1 MAKSNEEDRE
11 YDIAQLIKFYNGG
24 ITYND
29 FMNMSIP
36 KIYRFAKY
44 AKKINQEVK
53 RAYDNARS

>member
-1 MAKSNEEDRE
+1 MAKSDIEERE
-11 YDIAQLIKFYNGG
+11 YNIAQLVRFYEGG
-24 ITYND
+24 ITYTD

-44 AKKINQEVK
+44 AKRINEEEK